1 MRKIESVVAYQ
12 SITGGLHPTMEDA
25 AKHSL
30 MSLKGRHPSGNL
42 APMDWSSI
50 QAILD
55 NIDQVI
61 EILSALKQQGV
72 SNG

>member
-1 MRKIESVVAYQ
+1 MKKIESVVAYQ

-55 NIDQVI
+55 NRDQVI
-61 EILSALKQQGV
+61 EILTALKQQGD
-72 SNG
+72 SHG

>member
-1 MRKIESVVAYQ
+1 MKKIETVVAYQ

-30 MSLKGRHPSGNL
+30 MSLKGLHPSGNL
-42 APMDWSSI
+42 APMDSNSI

-55 NIDQVI
+55 NLDQVI
-61 EILSALKQQGV
+61 EILTALKQQGV